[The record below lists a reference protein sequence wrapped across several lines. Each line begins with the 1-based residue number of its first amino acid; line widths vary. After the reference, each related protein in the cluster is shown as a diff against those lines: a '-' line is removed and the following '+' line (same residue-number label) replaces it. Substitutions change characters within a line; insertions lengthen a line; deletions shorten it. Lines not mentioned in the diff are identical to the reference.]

1 MAFQHSCISGQKLKV
16 RGMDKAAVGW
26 SDCQE
31 ERERE
36 RGMEE
41 LKDKGAGRH
50 NMLKRRK
57 AKGVNKNIYTAE
69 ASYNT

>member
-16 RGMDKAAVGW
+16 RGMAKAAVGW

-36 RGMEE
+36 RERERDGGTQGQRCWKAQHVEKE
-41 LKDKGAGRH
+41 KG
-50 NMLKRRK
+50 
-57 AKGVNKNIYTAE
+57 
-69 ASYNT
+69 

>member
-16 RGMDKAAVGW
+16 RGMAKAAVGW

-36 RGMEE
+36 RDGGTQGQRCWKAQHVEKE
-41 LKDKGAGRH
+41 KG
-50 NMLKRRK
+50 
-57 AKGVNKNIYTAE
+57 
-69 ASYNT
+69 